1 MKQRG
6 YRFRGSVGDLWLSLR
21 EYFRQRRESRD
32 HVVRRYF
39 QAGVK
44 AIHES
49 RWEEAEQAFSRVLSR
64 QSEHFLSHLYVG
76 VAVYHQG
83 RHKEARAALVRAK
96 RLDPKRFAAYQA
108 TKALPEAQEGE
119 KPQGDVLRDL
129 VKNLEQ
135 CALNLRQTAEKIN
148 DASRRQQQVIRRMNQ
163 SEQRR
168 GPSGGGR
175 RRRGKS
181 RKPKVST
188 FSSPEEAKKFR
199 EMPPITKDDVVQVDW
214 DEVIARILK

>member
-1 MKQRG
+1 M
-6 YRFRGSVGDLWLSLR
+6 
-21 EYFRQRRESRD
+21 
-32 HVVRRYF
+32 VRRYF

-49 RWEEAEQAFSRVLSR
+49 QWEMAEEAFSRVLSR
-64 QSEHFLSHLYVG
+64 EPEHFLAHLYMG
-76 VAVYHQG
+76 VAIYHQG

-96 RLDPKRFAAYQA
+96 RLDSKRFAAYQA
-108 TKALPEAQEGE
+108 SRALPDAGQAN
-119 KPQGDVLRDL
+119 KPQGDVLKEL

-148 DASRRQQQVIRRMNQ
+148 DASRRQQQVIRRLHS
-163 SEQRR
+163 SEPRR
-168 GPSGGGR
+168 GSMGGGR

-181 RKPKVST
+181 RKPKVNA

-199 EMPPITKDDVVQVDW
+199 DMPPITRDDLTKVDW
-214 DEVIARILK
+214 DEVIARILE